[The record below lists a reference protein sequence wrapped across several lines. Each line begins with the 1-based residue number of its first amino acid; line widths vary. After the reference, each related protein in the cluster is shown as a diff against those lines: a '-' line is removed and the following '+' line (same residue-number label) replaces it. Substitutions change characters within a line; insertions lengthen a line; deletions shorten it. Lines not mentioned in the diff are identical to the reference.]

1 MPRNRKLIIHGKIH
15 EICFRTEEG
24 LPFAPTPYI
33 KAIWESVL
41 ARAQSF
47 YRVRIIAGVL
57 MSNHPHLI
65 IMVEDP
71 EDVPKFVGYL
81 KKETSHALNHLLGVE
96 QHTVWQ
102 EGYDSP
108 LLGDAATVVERLVYC
123 YTNPQKANLE
133 DTIEKYPGWSTW
145 SEFIKGGGVKE
156 VPRIARNNIPMLP
169 GRTLSLSEQKRLA
182 EELLSK
188 SKEKFELVIE
198 PDIWKECFPELEDA
212 DPSELRDMVIE
223 RVRQSEAGYRAARKG
238 DVIGAAN
245 LVMESIRK
253 PHTPKKRG
261 KRMLCMFSDIELRRG
276 YISWYR
282 EVIRELLD
290 LIAKAGT
297 HLIKR
302 PPGLFSPGGGLS
314 SNLNPAFVPV

>member
-1 MPRNRKLIIHGKIH
+1 MPRNPKLLIHGKIY

-24 LPFAPTPYI
+24 LPFASTPYI
-33 KAIWESVL
+33 KAIWESIL
-41 ARAQSF
+41 ARAQSL
-47 YRVRIIAGVL
+47 YRVRIVAGIL
-57 MSNHPHLI
+57 MSNHPHLLI
-65 IMVEDP
+65 RVEDP
-71 EDVPKFVGYL
+71 EDVPEFVAYV
-81 KKETSHALNHLLGVE
+81 KKETAHALNRLLGVE

-108 LLGDAATVVERLVYC
+108 LLGDAEKVVERLVYC

-145 SEFIKGGGVKE
+145 SEFLKGGGVKE
-156 VPRIARNNIPMLP
+156 IPRIARKDIPRLP
-169 GRTLSLSEQKRLA
+169 GRTLSLGEQEQLA
-182 EELLSK
+182 EELLGK
-188 SKEKFELVIE
+188 SKEKFKLVIE
-198 PDIWKECFPELEDA
+198 PDLWKECFPELENA
-212 DPSELRDMVIE
+212 KSSELREMVVE
-223 RVRQSEAGYRAARKG
+223 RVRESEAGYRGARQRG
-238 DVIGAAN
+238 VVGAAN
-245 LVMESIRK
+245 LVMETIRK

-290 LIAKAGT
+290 LIAEAGT
-297 HLIKR
+297 HLVKR

-314 SNLNPAFVPV
+314 SNLNPEYVPV